1 MLLLL
6 MLNKMNVNKL
16 IKRCSIKINEDVN
29 DYDDIL
35 DYDDYESSYDLTNM
49 YKNDSDDVF
58 GDSAINDKDDEMETY
73 DVIDV
78 NDKTI
83 KTTLVNML
91 RDELKKKE
99 PNRDFLRFRYRGEI
113 CDGVPISEINPS
125 KFIFKIDDKLRG
137 VNLSEIKIL

>member
-1 MLLLL
+1 

-16 IKRCSIKINEDVN
+16 IKRRSIKINEDVN

-35 DYDDYESSYDLTNM
+35 DYDDSESSYDLTNM

-58 GDSAINDKDDEMETY
+58 GDSLINDQDDDIETY

>member
-1 MLLLL
+1 

-16 IKRCSIKINEDVN
+16 IKRRSIKINEDVN

-35 DYDDYESSYDLTNM
+35 DYDDSESSYDLTNM

-58 GDSAINDKDDEMETY
+58 GDSVINDQDDDDIETY

>member
-1 MLLLL
+1 

-16 IKRCSIKINEDVN
+16 IKRRSIKINEDVN
-29 DYDDIL
+29 DYDDFL
-35 DYDDYESSYDLTNM
+35 DYDDSESSYDLTSM

-58 GDSAINDKDDEMETY
+58 GDSVINDQDDDIETY

>member
-1 MLLLL
+1 

-16 IKRCSIKINEDVN
+16 IKRRSIKINEDVN
-29 DYDDIL
+29 EYDDIL
-35 DYDDYESSYDLTNM
+35 DYDDSESSYDLTNM

-58 GDSAINDKDDEMETY
+58 GDSVINDQDDDIETY

-91 RDELKKKE
+91 RDELNKKE

>member
-1 MLLLL
+1 

-16 IKRCSIKINEDVN
+16 IKRRSIKINEDVN

-35 DYDDYESSYDLTNM
+35 DYDDSESSYDLTNM
-49 YKNDSDDVF
+49 YKNDYDDVF
-58 GDSAINDKDDEMETY
+58 GDSVINDQDDDIETY

-91 RDELKKKE
+91 RDELNKKE

>member
-1 MLLLL
+1 

-16 IKRCSIKINEDVN
+16 IKRRSIKINEDVN

-35 DYDDYESSYDLTNM
+35 DYDDSESSYDLTSM

-58 GDSAINDKDDEMETY
+58 GDSVINDQDDDIEKY

>member
-1 MLLLL
+1 

-16 IKRCSIKINEDVN
+16 IKRRSIKINEDVN

-35 DYDDYESSYDLTNM
+35 DYDDSESSYDLTSM

-58 GDSAINDKDDEMETY
+58 GDSVINDQDDDIETY

-125 KFIFKIDDKLRG
+125 KFICKIDDKLRG

>member
-16 IKRCSIKINEDVN
+16 IKRRSIKINEDVN

-35 DYDDYESSYDLTNM
+35 DYDDSESSYDLTNM

-58 GDSAINDKDDEMETY
+58 GDSAINDQDDEMETY

>member
-1 MLLLL
+1 

-16 IKRCSIKINEDVN
+16 IKRRSIKINEDVN

-35 DYDDYESSYDLTNM
+35 DYDDSESSYDLTSM

-58 GDSAINDKDDEMETY
+58 GDSVINDQDDDIETY

-91 RDELKKKE
+91 RDELNKKE

>member
-1 MLLLL
+1 

-16 IKRCSIKINEDVN
+16 IKRRSIKINEDVN

-35 DYDDYESSYDLTNM
+35 DYDDSESSYDLTNM

-58 GDSAINDKDDEMETY
+58 GDSVINDQDDDIETY

-137 VNLSEIKIL
+137 VNLSEIKIF

>member
-1 MLLLL
+1 

-16 IKRCSIKINEDVN
+16 IKRRSIKINEDVN

-35 DYDDYESSYDLTNM
+35 DYDDSESSYDLTNM

-58 GDSAINDKDDEMETY
+58 GDSVINDQDDDIETY

-83 KTTLVNML
+83 KKTLVNML

>member
-1 MLLLL
+1 

-16 IKRCSIKINEDVN
+16 IKRRSIKIDEDVN

-35 DYDDYESSYDLTNM
+35 DYDDSESSYDLTNM

-58 GDSAINDKDDEMETY
+58 GDSVINDQDDDIETY

>member
-1 MLLLL
+1 

-16 IKRCSIKINEDVN
+16 IKRRSIKINEDVN

-35 DYDDYESSYDLTNM
+35 DYDDSESSYDLTSM

-58 GDSAINDKDDEMETY
+58 GDSVINDQDDDIETY

>member
-1 MLLLL
+1 

-16 IKRCSIKINEDVN
+16 IKRRSIKINEDVN

-35 DYDDYESSYDLTNM
+35 DYDDSESSYDLTNM

-58 GDSAINDKDDEMETY
+58 GDSVINDQDDDIETY

>member
-1 MLLLL
+1 

-16 IKRCSIKINEDVN
+16 IKRRSIKINEDVN

-35 DYDDYESSYDLTNM
+35 DYDDSESLYDLTSM

-58 GDSAINDKDDEMETY
+58 GDSVINDQDDDIETY

>member
-1 MLLLL
+1 
-6 MLNKMNVNKL
+6 
-16 IKRCSIKINEDVN
+16 
-29 DYDDIL
+29 
-35 DYDDYESSYDLTNM
+35 M

-58 GDSAINDKDDEMETY
+58 GDSVINDQDDDIETY

>member
-16 IKRCSIKINEDVN
+16 IKRRSIKINEDVN

-35 DYDDYESSYDLTNM
+35 DYDDSESSYDLTNM

>member
-1 MLLLL
+1 

-16 IKRCSIKINEDVN
+16 IKRRSIKINEDVN

-35 DYDDYESSYDLTNM
+35 DYDDSESSYDLTNM

-58 GDSAINDKDDEMETY
+58 GDSVINDQDDDIETY

-91 RDELKKKE
+91 RDELNKKE

>member
-1 MLLLL
+1 
-6 MLNKMNVNKL
+6 MNVNKL
-16 IKRCSIKINEDVN
+16 IKRRSIKINEDVN

-35 DYDDYESSYDLTNM
+35 DYDDSESSYDLTNM

-58 GDSAINDKDDEMETY
+58 GDSVINDQDDDIETY

>member
-1 MLLLL
+1 

-16 IKRCSIKINEDVN
+16 IKRRSIKINEDVN
-29 DYDDIL
+29 DYDDML
-35 DYDDYESSYDLTNM
+35 DYDDSESSYDLTNM

-58 GDSAINDKDDEMETY
+58 GDSVINDQDDDIETY

-78 NDKTI
+78 NYKTI

>member
-1 MLLLL
+1 
-6 MLNKMNVNKL
+6 MLNRMNVNKL
-16 IKRCSIKINEDVN
+16 IKRRSIKINEDVN

-35 DYDDYESSYDLTNM
+35 DYDDSESSYDLTNM

-58 GDSAINDKDDEMETY
+58 GDSAINDQDDDIETY

>member
-1 MLLLL
+1 

-16 IKRCSIKINEDVN
+16 IKRRSIKINEDVN

-35 DYDDYESSYDLTNM
+35 HYDDSESSYDLTNM

-58 GDSAINDKDDEMETY
+58 GDSVINDQDDDIETY

>member
-1 MLLLL
+1 

-16 IKRCSIKINEDVN
+16 IKRRSIKINEDVN
-29 DYDDIL
+29 DYDDML
-35 DYDDYESSYDLTNM
+35 DYDDSESSYDLTNM

-58 GDSAINDKDDEMETY
+58 GDSVINDQDDDIETY

>member
-1 MLLLL
+1 

-16 IKRCSIKINEDVN
+16 IKRRSIKINEDVN

-35 DYDDYESSYDLTNM
+35 DYDDSESSYDLTNM
-49 YKNDSDDVF
+49 YKNDYDDVF
-58 GDSAINDKDDEMETY
+58 GDSVINDQDDDIETY

>member
-1 MLLLL
+1 

-16 IKRCSIKINEDVN
+16 IKRRSIKINEDVN

-35 DYDDYESSYDLTNM
+35 DYDDSESSYDLTNM

-58 GDSAINDKDDEMETY
+58 GDSVINDQDDDIEIY

>member
-1 MLLLL
+1 

-16 IKRCSIKINEDVN
+16 IKRRSIKINEDVN

-35 DYDDYESSYDLTNM
+35 DYDDSESSYDLTSM

-58 GDSAINDKDDEMETY
+58 GDSVINDQDDDDIETY

>member
-1 MLLLL
+1 

-16 IKRCSIKINEDVN
+16 IKRRSIKINEDVN

-35 DYDDYESSYDLTNM
+35 DYDDSESSYDLTNM

-58 GDSAINDKDDEMETY
+58 GDSVINDQDDDIETY

-83 KTTLVNML
+83 KTTLVNIL
-91 RDELKKKE
+91 RDELNKKE